1 MVGAEAL
8 HEGDDVLAGTES
20 VAELHHF
27 DGSVTRLDTGA
38 TAALDRIAD
47 PDGRP
52 HVVLRLGPGNS
63 WHRTAAERAGR
74 GQYEARSATASAMA
88 RTATFVVRC
97 GDDGSAWFA
106 VLAGTVVVRSHVGGT
121 VVLRAGETVD
131 AAADGALGDVVDAG
145 DALASEEWVAVNI
158 LLDEEEAPPVVET
171 GPVHEASVVEP
182 EPEPAPRLEPEPA
195 AEPRAD
201 DDEPVLFEDDGD
213 HPWRVGVAAAAAIG
227 IGIFSVVI
235 GRAGTATPV
244 QQPENDPAI
253 AVPGPPAFATPAF
266 TAPASTAAPTAE
278 TPPRIDEP
286 ATEQAAAGSEPTT
299 SSTAG
304 SPVATTAVYDLD
316 GRNCSRGGTNVIV
329 YNGTLHNHAAAART
343 FTVHVKFTTSR
354 GAIVAT
360 ASSTVTVGAGE
371 RKAVRAATP
380 PLRNARSA
388 SVCDVLRVD
397 VA

>member
-1 MVGAEAL
+1 MVGTEAL

-52 HVVLRLGPGNS
+52 HVVMRLGPGNS
-63 WHRTAAERAGR
+63 WHRTAAERSGR
-74 GQYEARSATASAMA
+74 GQYEARAAAASAMA

-97 GDDGSAWFA
+97 HDDGVAWFA

-145 DALASEEWVAVNI
+145 QALANDEWVAVNI
-158 LLDEEEAPPVVET
+158 LLDEEEAPPVVEA
-171 GPVHEASVVEP
+171 GPVHEASVV
-182 EPEPAPRLEPEPA
+182 
-195 AEPRAD
+195 AEPTPDPESETEARAGDAHGAD
-201 DDEPVLFEDDGD
+201 DNPVLFDDDGD

-244 QQPENDPAI
+244 QQQDDPAI

-266 TAPASTAAPTAE
+266 TAPASNAAASTAE
-278 TPPRIDEP
+278 TPPRVDGP
-286 ATEQAAAGSEPTT
+286 VADQAGAGGGAAT

-304 SPVATTAVYDLD
+304 SPAATTATYDLD
-316 GRNCSRGGTNVIV
+316 GRNCSRGGTSAIA
-329 YNGTLHNHAAAART
+329 YNGTLLNQATTART

-354 GAIVAT
+354 GDIVAT
-360 ASSTVTVGAGE
+360 ASTTVRVGAGE

>member
-8 HEGDDVLAGTES
+8 HEGDDVLAGTGS

-27 DGSVTRLDTGA
+27 DGSVTRLDTDA

-63 WHRTAAERAGR
+63 WHRTAVERSGR
-74 GQYEARSATASAMA
+74 GQYEARTSTASAMA

-97 GDDGSAWFA
+97 HDDGAAWFA

-145 DALASEEWVAVNI
+145 QALGSEEWVAVNI
-158 LLDEEEAPPVVET
+158 LLDEEEAPPVVEA
-171 GPVHEASVVEP
+171 GPVHEAFVVADPEPELEP
-182 EPEPAPRLEPEPA
+182 EPEPHAQ
-195 AEPRAD
+195 AD
-201 DDEPVLFEDDGD
+201 DDDEAVLFEDDGD

-244 QQPENDPAI
+244 QQAQDDPAI

-266 TAPASTAAPTAE
+266 TAPASSTASTTE
-278 TPPRIDEP
+278 TPPRVEEP
-286 ATEQAAAGSEPTT
+286 MADQGAGDAEPTT

-304 SPVATTAVYDLD
+304 NPVATTAVYDLD
-316 GRNCSRGGTNVIV
+316 GRSCSRGGTNVIA
-329 YNGTLHNHAAAART
+329 YNGTLHNHATTART
-343 FTVHVKFTTSR
+343 FTVHVKFTTGR

-360 ASSTVTVGAGE
+360 ASTTVTVGAGE
-371 RKAVRAATP
+371 HKAVRAATP
-380 PLRNARSA
+380 PLRNARTA
-388 SVCDVLRVD
+388 SMCDVLRVD

>member
-8 HEGDDVLAGTES
+8 HEGDDVLAGTGS

-27 DGSVTRLDTGA
+27 DGSVTRLDTDA

-63 WHRTAAERAGR
+63 WHRTATERSGR
-74 GQYEARSATASAMA
+74 GQYEARSAGASAMA

-97 GDDGSAWFA
+97 HDDGGAWFA
-106 VLAGTVVVRSHVGGT
+106 VLAGTVVVRSHEGGT

-145 DALASEEWVAVNI
+145 QALAGDEWIAVNI
-158 LLDEEEAPPVVET
+158 LLDEEEAPPVVEA
-171 GPVHEASVVEP
+171 GPVHEAFVVAEP
-182 EPEPAPRLEPEPA
+182 EPEPAPPP
-195 AEPRAD
+195 PTHAD
-201 DDEPVLFEDDGD
+201 DDGPVLFEDDGD

-266 TAPASTAAPTAE
+266 TAPASSAPSTAE
-278 TPPRIDEP
+278 TPPRVEEP
-286 ATEQAAAGSEPTT
+286 PAEQAGAGGEPTT

-304 SPVATTAVYDLD
+304 NPVATTATYDLD
-316 GRNCSRGGTNVIV
+316 GRSCSRGGTNVIV
-329 YNGTLHNHAAAART
+329 YNGTLHNHATTART

-354 GAIVAT
+354 GTIVAT
-360 ASSTVTVGAGE
+360 ASTTVTVGAGD

-380 PLRNARSA
+380 PLRNARTA

>member
-63 WHRTAAERAGR
+63 WHRTAVERSGR
-74 GQYEARSATASAMA
+74 GQYEARAATASAMA
-88 RTATFVVRC
+88 RTATFVVCC
-97 GDDGSAWFA
+97 GEDGSTWFA

-131 AAADGALGDVVDAG
+131 AAADGALGDVVDAHRTLG
-145 DALASEEWVAVNI
+145 SQEWVAVNI
-158 LLDEEEAPPVVET
+158 LLDEEEAPPVAEP
-171 GPVHEASVVEP
+171 GPVHEATVVAQP
-182 EPEPAPRLEPEPA
+182 DPDPDPEPAPQGA
-195 AEPRAD
+195 VAE
-201 DDEPVLFEDDGD
+201 DEPDLFEDDGD

-244 QQPENDPAI
+244 QPQNDPAI

-266 TAPASTAAPTAE
+266 TAPAASAASTAE
-278 TPPRIDEP
+278 TPPPVDNSP
-286 ATEQAAAGSEPTT
+286 VEQAGSGGNAAT

-304 SPVATTAVYDLD
+304 NPVATTAVYDLD
-316 GRNCSRGGTNVIV
+316 GRNCSRGGRSVIV
-329 YNGTLHNHAAAART
+329 YNGTLHNHADTART

-360 ASSTVTVGAGE
+360 ASSAVTVPAGG
-371 RKAVRAATP
+371 RTAVRAATP

-388 SVCDVLRVD
+388 SVCDVLGVD